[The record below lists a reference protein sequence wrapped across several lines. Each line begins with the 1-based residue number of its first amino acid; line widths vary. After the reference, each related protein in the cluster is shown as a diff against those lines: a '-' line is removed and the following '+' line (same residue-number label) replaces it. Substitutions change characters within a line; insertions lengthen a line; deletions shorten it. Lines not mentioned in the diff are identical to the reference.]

1 MLVCE
6 SGALDTYDMIQD
18 DPLSLFGEHNSIVCV
33 LKSARGVLFSRSF
46 HLTVSNERVERE
58 GDRKIRERITPHV
71 LIC

>member
-33 LKSARGVLFSRSF
+33 LKSARGFYSPDHF
-46 HLTVSNERVERE
+46 
-58 GDRKIRERITPHV
+58 I
-71 LIC
+71 